1 MSPARAAAVKNT
13 SNATANSPEIQPMP
27 VNLPLPKFSELLAID
42 GVRIGVTEAGV
53 RKAGR
58 KDLTVMLLDQGCS
71 VGGVFTTNR
80 FCAAPVQVCREH
92 LARASARAVLINT
105 GNANAGTG
113 TVGQERARQ
122 SCDALAAKLG
132 LTAEQVL
139 PFSTGVIMEQ
149 LPVDRI
155 VAGLD
160 AAIADARADHWL
172 KAAEGIMTTDT
183 QPKAFSATA
192 MVDGHKVSVTGISKG
207 AGMIRPNM
215 ATMLGFIATD
225 ACIAPDLMNRLAFE
239 LAEGSFNR
247 VTVDGDT
254 STNDSLLLI
263 ATHKAGHAPITD
275 LSAASA
281 QGLKAALLDVARQ
294 LAQAI
299 VRDGE
304 GATKFITVKIEGG
317 RTEAECRQVAYAIA
331 HSPLVKTA
339 FFASDPNLG
348 RILAAVGYA
357 GIEDLDQGLIEL
369 HLDDVHVVT
378 LGGRHAGYREADGQR
393 VMKQSEITVRVGL
406 GRGAATQT
414 VWTCDFSHDYV
425 TINADYRS

>member
-1 MSPARAAAVKNT
+1 
-13 SNATANSPEIQPMP
+13 MP

-378 LGGRHAGYREADGQR
+378 LGGRHAGYREEDGQR